1 MKKSIFS
8 FLGIFSIFGVSQAVP
23 MIEGEVSAG
32 YIQQKPSG
40 WVQYKGDQVD
50 VKDDLK
56 IGDEDSYFFRAKL
69 EHPVPLLP
77 NIAFQ
82 YVKMDFSGTGR
93 ITKSFRYGN
102 KVVTVGDTVYSNIK
116 MDHYDV
122 TLFYNLPFVGLA
134 TAGILDI
141 EFGLNVRVL
150 DFKANVKTETSAID
164 ETASVTAPI
173 PMIYGAIEIS
183 PISLLSIKA
192 EGKGVAYNGNSYYDL
207 SGELRI
213 KPITI
218 PLAVDFFIGLGYK
231 YERLKIDDI
240 DDVSTDIKIKQPY
253 VTAGLLF

>member
-1 MKKSIFS
+1 
-8 FLGIFSIFGVSQAVP
+8 
-23 MIEGEVSAG
+23 MIEGEISAG

-69 EHPVPLLP
+69 EHPVPVLP
-77 NIAFQ
+77 NVAFQ
-82 YVKMDFSGTGR
+82 YVKTDFSGSGR
-93 ITKSFRYGN
+93 VTKVFRYGN
-102 KVVTVGDTVYSNIK
+102 RLVANNVYSNIK

-134 TAGILDI
+134 TAGVLDV

-150 DFKANVKTETSAID
+150 DFKAHVKSSDVD

-218 PLAVDFFIGLGYK
+218 PLAVDFFIGLGYR
-231 YERLKIDDI
+231 YERFKIDDI
-240 DDVSTDIKIKQPY
+240 DDVSADIKIKQPY